1 MVTANQ
7 DLSRIVAYF
16 GDTVRRK
23 LAIEGVPTGAAYAS
37 RWFNPRTGA
46 YRGGE
51 DILAA
56 TDSITLPDKPEVG
69 DWLLTLERKA

>member
-1 MVTANQ
+1 M
-7 DLSRIVAYF
+7 
-16 GDTVRRK
+16 RRK

-46 YRGGE
+46 YRDGE
-51 DILAA
+51 NVSVV

-69 DWLLTLERKA
+69 DWLLVLELKA